1 MNYFW
6 NVHDREDI
14 NFTSGE
20 GVYLL
25 ANKKGYLDLNAGGA
39 VNSLGYNNKKLIE
52 VLKKQADKIW
62 HLSNYYQNKMAEKF
76 AEELCLKA
84 GMEKAFFLN
93 SGTEGIE
100 LAIKTARKFFFE
112 KGPIEIIALKN
123 AFHGRTMGALSA
135 THNPIYKKGFGDL
148 LSGFIHTEPTITSI
162 KEHITSKTAAIIVEP
177 IQGEGGINFL
187 RFEFLKELRTLCDE
201 KGILLILDE
210 VQTGMG
216 RTGKLFAFQHAGIAP
231 DILVLAKGIASGFPF
246 GAVLTSKKIAD
257 SIQKGNHGGTFG
269 GNLLGLVVA
278 SEVLKQISTTKFLKN
293 VQAASKTLQ
302 EELHK
307 LKLEFPKIIEEVK
320 GFGLMRGIKLNENI
334 NLKELTSNLALKE
347 QVLFGKASGN
357 VLRITPPLIITPE
370 EIKMGI
376 QKLRN
381 QLEKL

>member
-20 GVYLL
+20 GVYLF
-25 ANKKGYLDLNAGGA
+25 ANKKSYLDLNAGGA
-39 VNSLGYNNKKLIE
+39 VNSLGYNNKKLVE
-52 VLKKQADKIW
+52 VLKNQADKIW

-84 GMEKAFFLN
+84 GMEKTFFVN

-100 LAIKTARKFFFE
+100 LAIKTARKFFCE
-112 KGPIEIIALKN
+112 KGANEIIALTN
-123 AFHGRTMGALSA
+123 AFHGRTLGALSA
-135 THNPIYKKGFGDL
+135 THNHIYKKGFGDL
-148 LSGFIHTEPTITSI
+148 LSGFVHAEPSIASI
-162 KEHITSKTAAIIVEP
+162 KEHITSKTVAIIVEP

-187 RFEFLKELRTLCDE
+187 GFEFLKELRKLCDE
-201 KGILLILDE
+201 KGSLLILDE

-216 RTGKLFAFQHAGIAP
+216 RTGKLFAFQYAGIKP
-231 DILVLAKGIASGFPF
+231 DILVLAKGIAGGFPF
-246 GAVLTSKKIAD
+246 GAVITSKKIAS
-257 SIQKGNHGGTFG
+257 SIQNGNHGGTFG
-269 GNLLGLVVA
+269 GNLLGLAVA
-278 SEVLKQISTTKFLKN
+278 REALKQISTTKFLNN
-293 VQAASKTLQ
+293 VQLSSKTLQ
-302 EELHK
+302 EELIK
-307 LKLEFPKIIEEVK
+307 LKLEFPKIVEEIK

-334 NLKELTSNLALKE
+334 NLKELASNLALKE
-347 QVLFGKASGN
+347 HVLFGKASGN
-357 VLRITPPLIITPE
+357 VLRITPPLIITLE